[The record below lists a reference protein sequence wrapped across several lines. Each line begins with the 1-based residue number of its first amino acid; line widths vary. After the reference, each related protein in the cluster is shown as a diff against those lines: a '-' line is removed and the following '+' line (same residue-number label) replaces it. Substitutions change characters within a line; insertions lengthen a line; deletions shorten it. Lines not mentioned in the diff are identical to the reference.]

1 MQKCLVLITNFY
13 PYLKGEEYIES
24 EIPILAKRFDKVII
38 LSLMVSEG
46 DEHTRSV
53 PDNVIVIPSKVSHQ
67 KSNRLKMLW
76 NSLTEK
82 PSERE
87 NASAAQKLYSKYFEA
102 RTVMILRNLEQEL
115 GSIDFSLYESVT
127 LYSYWTYITA
137 KIAVEL
143 KNGFFSS
150 YNPVTLSR
158 SHRYDLYENETKL
171 QFLPQRNYLFNHL
184 DYIFP
189 VSDHGTAYLK
199 STNPEFEEKFQTKY
213 LGTQPLDFRC
223 EVKEGT
229 FHLVSVSALRPVK
242 RVGLILEAVEKLHAK
257 DIDIKWTHFGDGDEL
272 SNLTQK
278 SQALVQEG
286 IVEFKGFVK
295 NKDVLEWYRENNPDV
310 FINVSKSEGVPVSI
324 MEAAS
329 VGIPV
334 IATDVGGTKE
344 SVINGYN
351 GMILEADLAAQDLAD
366 ALEVFIGMSHSE
378 RTEFSDNACQLWQ
391 ERFNAQQ
398 NYTAFADFLF
408 NLS

>member
-24 EIPILAKRFDKVII
+24 EIPLLAKRFDRVII

-46 DEHTRSV
+46 EEPTRSV
-53 PDNVIVIPSKVSHQ
+53 PHNVVVIPSKVSHQ
-67 KSNRLKMLW
+67 KSSRLKMLW
-76 NSLTEK
+76 NSLSEK
-82 PSERE
+82 PSERK

-102 RTVMILRNLEQEL
+102 RTAMILRNLEQEL
-115 GSIDFSLYESVT
+115 ASIDFSSYESVT

-143 KNGFFSS
+143 KNGFFSP

-171 QFLPQRNYLFNHL
+171 QFLPQRDYLFNYL

-242 RVGLILEAVEKLHAK
+242 RVGLILEAVERLTSQG
-257 DIDIKWTHFGDGDEL
+257 IDVKWTHFGDGEEL
-272 SNLTQK
+272 SKLTKKAQPLIQK
-278 SQALVQEG
+278 GRVD
-286 IVEFKGFVK
+286 FKGFVK
-295 NKDVLEWYRENNPDV
+295 NKEVLEWYRENNPDV
-310 FINVSKSEGVPVSI
+310 FINVSRSEGVPVSI
-324 MEAAS
+324 MEASS

-334 IATDVGGTKE
+334 IATDVGGTRE
-344 SVINGYN
+344 GVISGFNG
-351 GMILEADLAAQDLAD
+351 ILLDADLTAQDLAD
-366 ALEVFIGMSHSE
+366 ALEIFIGLPHSE
-378 RTEFSDNACQLWQ
+378 RTELSENACQLWQ